1 LNVGQGGSSSS
12 ASPEEVTIN
21 LGSSSSG
28 AQVSIEPNQDA
39 TQGATQGQNSSP
51 AEQLTINLNQQ
62 SNYELIL
69 NLLNS
74 SATSSTPSSS
84 NALSVSA

>member
-1 LNVGQGGSSSS
+1 MDHN
-12 ASPEEVTIN
+12 
-21 LGSSSSG
+21 
-28 AQVSIEPNQDA
+28 
-39 TQGATQGQNSSP
+39 ATQGQNSSP

-74 SATSSTPSSS
+74 SAASPTQKLQQC
-84 NALSVSA
+84 AECERIVLRIYSAEIVLLP

>member
-1 LNVGQGGSSSS
+1 VNVGQGGSSSS

-21 LGSSSSG
+21 LGSGSSG
-28 AQVSIEPNQDA
+28 AQVSID
-39 TQGATQGQNSSP
+39 ATQGQNSSP
-51 AEQLTINLNQQ
+51 ADQLTINLNQQ

-69 NLLNS
+69 NVLNS
-74 SATSSTPSSS
+74 TATSLTQSSSS